1 VSDHYDLITI
11 GGGSAARDGAR
22 KAKNEFDA
30 KIALVESTRW
40 GGDCPNVACKP
51 TKAYL
56 VAAELA
62 HDVNSYAERLGIEVG
77 DAHANLARVHA
88 FKESLRKPQDKWVD
102 ELQEA
107 GLHPI
112 DGTASFVDAHTLQ
125 VGDAELT
132 ADRILIATGSRTAI
146 PPIDGLDDVGYLDH
160 VSALDLTELPESLL
174 VVGAGAVGLEFAQMF
189 SRFGSRIV
197 VVDALDRIAFRNDA
211 DAAAALAGAFE
222 EEQIEVVTDVFVKAV
237 ARDGDQV
244 RATIVPRDGGSEREE
259 RVAQIL
265 IAAGRVPNVERL
277 GLDRAGV
284 HYEKNGIVVDE
295 HQRTNVPGIWAAGD
309 VVADGPQLTPIAQY
323 QARIAVEDMF
333 GASGRTADYS
343 ALPTAIFTDPELA
356 SVGLAEHEAADN
368 GLEYDVVA
376 QPLGVTR
383 AQYRGEKHG
392 LFKILFERSSRR
404 VLGIHVVARG
414 ASDIVQGLGLAM
426 HLGATVDDL
435 AFMHHAYPTYAEG
448 VKAAAEKA
456 GRAPVRA

>member
-1 VSDHYDLITI
+1 VSEHYDLITI

-22 KAKNEFDA
+22 NAKNEFDA
-30 KIALVESTRW
+30 RVALVESTRW

-62 HDVNSYAERLGIEVG
+62 HDVNSYAERLGIDVG
-77 DAHANLARVHA
+77 EARADLARVHA
-88 FKESLRKPQDKWVD
+88 FKESLRKPQDKWVE
-102 ELQEA
+102 ELREA
-107 GLHPI
+107 GLDPI
-112 DGTASFVDAHTLQ
+112 DGTASFVDAHTLR
-125 VGDAELT
+125 VGDAEVT

-146 PPIDGLDDVGYLDH
+146 PPIDGVEDVGYVDH

-189 SRFGSRIV
+189 SRFGSRV
-197 VVDALDRIAFRNDA
+197 LVVDALDRIAFRSDA

-222 EEQIEVVTDVFVKAV
+222 EEQIEVVTEVFVKAV
-237 ARDGDQV
+237 ARDGDQI
-244 RATIVPRDGGSEREE
+244 RATIVPRDGGPERED

-265 IAAGRVPNVERL
+265 IAAGRVPDLERL
-277 GLDRAGV
+277 ELDRAGV
-284 HYEKNGIVVDE
+284 RYEKNGIVVDE

-309 VVADGPQLTPIAQY
+309 VVAGRPQFTPIAQY

-333 GASGRTADYS
+333 GANGRTADYS

-356 SVGLAEHEAADN
+356 SVGLAEHEAAEK

-376 QPLGVTR
+376 QPLSVTR
-383 AQYRGEKHG
+383 GQYRGEKHG
-392 LFKILFERSSRR
+392 LYKILFERSSRR

-435 AFMHHAYPTYAEG
+435 ALMHHAYPTYAEG

-456 GRAPVRA
+456 GRAPVRV

>member
-1 VSDHYDLITI
+1 VSEHYDLITI

-30 KIALVESTRW
+30 NVALVESTRW

-62 HDVNSYAERLGIEVG
+62 HDVNTYAERLGIEVG
-77 DAHANLARVHA
+77 DAHANLARVRA
-88 FKESLRKPQDKWVD
+88 FKESLRKPQQKWVE
-102 ELQEA
+102 ELREA
-107 GLHPI
+107 GFRPV
-112 DGTASFVDAHTLQ
+112 DGVASFVDAHTIR
-125 VGDAELT
+125 VDDAELT

-146 PPIDGLDDVGYLDH
+146 PPIDGLDDVGYIDH

-189 SRFGSRIV
+189 SRFGSRVV

-237 ARDGDQV
+237 ARDGDQIL
-244 RATIVPRDGGSEREE
+244 ATIVPRDGGSDREE

-277 GLDRAGV
+277 ELDRAGV
-284 HYEKNGIVVDE
+284 RYEENGILVEE
-295 HQRTNVPGIWAAGD
+295 HQRTNVSGIWAAGD
-309 VVADGPQLTPIAQY
+309 VVAAGPQLTPIAQY

-333 GASGRTADYS
+333 GANGRTADYT

-356 SVGLAEHEAADN
+356 SVGLAEHEAAEK

-376 QPLGVTR
+376 SPLGVTR
-383 AQYRGEKHG
+383 ARYRGEKHG

-426 HLGATVDDL
+426 RLGATVDDL

-456 GRAPVRA
+456 REVPVPA